1 MPIERSEKC
10 SDKNPWNM
18 ACHDR
23 LRAIYESIP
32 LTESEKHFHE
42 AWYSS
47 LQNLHDTRYQ
57 SKENYGDLYANFM
70 RDFKVYV
77 ETELQNE
84 NNNNLAKLKEVFNAI
99 YMGTNPLPHF
109 AEKKRS
115 TLSPQPESS
124 AGITPARSP
133 MISPQ
138 PSPQASPYLQPRQGP
153 ALQNLGTLDPEN
165 NGKYTPRKSG
175 SMLNLAREST
185 ADFVDFQDGTN
196 MPHLVVHQFSGTKN
210 NAYVEIRIA
219 MQTELIDKKARINPL
234 FRAWIQYCKNPDVI
248 THVYFCHANYK
259 RKNYEGRRET
269 KLTQALIDFGNEAGV
284 QHKCAVI
291 VLPSA
296 HGIMSQKKIF
306 ETGRDTAVYKLFNS
320 LRRVLINTDQNTV
333 MRHDFAVSD
342 YMKTYLCGN
351 PDQYNQKIIEL
362 LKKSFEKFGFPDVE
376 NKNIFISTAEAQAIF
391 FYFINNEFKNFV
403 LKTVSEKAA
412 NKIITHNSTCKHD
425 IDRGWSAS
433 LYFNLI
439 GSLENKN
446 PITEKSFTESIHA
459 AAQMVKGRDMNSKF
473 LTLWNAIH
481 YYIENKDN
489 NKTTIP
495 DWLIDWRDLHC
506 PKHRRAEI
514 FERAFNEAEL
524 KIQNNRF
531 RPDNTR
537 IPDFFDSCSNA
548 VNIAKDCMSVLPS
561 NKLIQVVRQTG
572 RLAQEQDK
580 AKQVIIAKKLE
591 ELALKL
597 QNRNPTFDLLV
608 VFIKRMIQAINGI
621 LKKNTSEQTSR
632 ASFFQPRHGVIG
644 PIKKAIR
651 AYQEAKA

>member
-32 LTESEKHFHE
+32 LTESKKDFNE
-42 AWYSS
+42 AWYLS

-70 RDFKVYV
+70 LDFKVHV
-77 ETELQNE
+77 ETELQDE
-84 NNNNLAKLKEVFNAI
+84 NNNLDSLKTVFSAI
-99 YMGTNPLPHF
+99 YAGTNPLPHF

-133 MISPQ
+133 TISPQ

-153 ALQNLGTLDPEN
+153 ALQNLGMLDSED

-175 SMLNLAREST
+175 SMLNLARENT

-196 MPHLVVHQFSGTKN
+196 MPHLVVHEFAGTKN

-219 MQTELIDKKARINPL
+219 MQAELIDKKASMNPL
-234 FRAWIQYCKNPDVI
+234 FRAWIQYCKEPGAI
-248 THVYFCHANYK
+248 THVYFCHADYQ

-269 KLTQALIDFGNEAGV
+269 KLTQALIDFGNEASV
-284 QHKCAVI
+284 KNKCAVI

-296 HGIMSQKKIF
+296 HGIMLQKKIF
-306 ETGRDTAVYKLFNS
+306 ETGKNTAVYKLFNS
-320 LRRVLINTDQNTV
+320 FLRVSINANQNTV
-333 MRHDFAVSD
+333 MRHDFVVSD
-342 YMKTYLCGN
+342 DVKNYLCG
-351 PDQYNQKIIEL
+351 DIKKYNQKITEL
-362 LKKSFEKFGFPDVE
+362 LKKSFEKFGFSDVE
-376 NKNIFISTAEAQAIF
+376 NKNTLISIAEAQAIF
-391 FYFINNEFKNFV
+391 FDFINNEFKNFV
-403 LKTVSEKAA
+403 LSTVSEK
-412 NKIITHNSTCKHD
+412 NEKKEITHNSTCKHD

-439 GSLENKN
+439 SSLENKN

-495 DWLIDWRDLHC
+495 DWLIDWRDLNC
-506 PKHRRAEI
+506 PKKRREEI
-514 FERAFNEAEL
+514 FGKAFFEATL
-524 KIQNNRF
+524 KIQASRLNL
-531 RPDNTR
+531 DNTR
-537 IPDFFDSCSNA
+537 SQIFFELSDNT
-548 VNIAKDCMSVLPS
+548 VNGAKGCMSILPS

-580 AKQVIIAKKLE
+580 AKQVIIAKKLK

-597 QNRNPTFDLLV
+597 QNRNPKFDLLV
-608 VFIKRMIQAINGI
+608 VFIKRMLQAINGM
-621 LKKNTSEQTSR
+621 LKKNTSEKISH
-632 ASFFQPRHGVIG
+632 ASFFRPRNDVIG
-644 PIKKAIR
+644 PIKTIINAPQ
-651 AYQEAKA
+651 ANA